1 MQTYMLTA
9 YLRTYLKMSKILFI
23 GDPHL
28 RMNNFDQSIKFLR
41 WVEEQVEILKPDIV
55 CNLGDTFHNHAVLRS
70 ELLKEFRDH
79 VLKCTHDNIP
89 YWYVLGNHDQYKPK
103 DSKYHALQLFEDIHM
118 FTLFDKTT
126 HLEEI
131 TVVPY
136 VQEFKD
142 FPTDTRPI
150 VITHNTFIGADYGFK
165 REDCGI
171 NADKIHADVIISGH
185 IHKRQSF
192 GKVHYPG
199 TPFAHTATDVNQT
212 KGLLLFDTKTYKQQF
227 IESPFPQWK
236 SVEFEVD
243 QLSPTTALHL
253 LLEQTLDSENKWILK
268 VSGPK
273 VELAAYF
280 KSSKY
285 LKLIE
290 GKSVVS
296 KTTPTDAEKQ
306 NRVKIE
312 AVSPEGIVSEYVK
325 KVYSGGEDKDSII
338 KRAHEIIKGIH

>member
-1 MQTYMLTA
+1 M
-9 YLRTYLKMSKILFI
+9 KILFI

-28 RMNNFDQSIKFLR
+28 RMNNFDQSVKFLR
-41 WVEEQVEILKPDIV
+41 WVEDQVRLTSPDVV

-79 VLKCTHDNIP
+79 VHNCTFGTGAS

-103 DSKYHALQLFEDIHM
+103 DNKYHALQVFEGLTD
-118 FTLFDKTT
+118 FRLFDKVE
-126 HLEEI
+126 HIRGEI

-142 FPTDTRPI
+142 FPTNTCNI

-165 REDCGI
+165 REDCGVD
-171 NADKIHADVIISGH
+171 ADKISADIIISGH

-192 GKVHYPG
+192 GKVVYPG
-199 TPFAHTATDVNQT
+199 TPFAHSASDVDQD
-212 KGLLLFDTKTYKQQF
+212 KGLLLFDTENYSQQF
-227 IESPFPQWK
+227 IGSPFPKWR
-236 SVEFEVD
+236 SIEFEVD
-243 QLSPTTALHL
+243 QPGAITALHS
-253 LLEQTLDSENKWILK
+253 LLEQTLNDTDKWILK

-280 KSSKY
+280 KSKKY

-290 GKSVVS
+290 GKNVVS

-312 AVSPEGIVSEYVK
+312 AVSPEGIVSEYVD
-325 KVYSGGEDKDSII
+325 KVYSGGEDKKAII
-338 KRAHEIIKGIH
+338 ERAHQIIKGL

>member
-1 MQTYMLTA
+1 MT
-9 YLRTYLKMSKILFI
+9 ILFI

-28 RMNNFDQSIKFLR
+28 RMNNFDQSVRFLR
-41 WVEEQVEILKPDIV
+41 WVEEQVEKLKPDVV

-70 ELLKEFRDH
+70 ELLKEFKDH
-79 VLKCTHDNIP
+79 VNNCTSTGIQ

-103 DSKYHALQLFEDIHM
+103 DNKYHALQVFSNLQNFRV
-118 FTLFDKTT
+118 FDKVENLTD
-126 HLEEI
+126 LGI

-142 FPTDTRPI
+142 FPTNTCP
-150 VITHNTFIGADYGFK
+150 VLITHNTFIGADYGFK

-171 NADKIHADVIISGH
+171 DADKVNADIIISGH

-192 GKVHYPG
+192 GKVVYPG
-199 TPFAHTATDVNQT
+199 TPFSHNATDVDQV
-212 KGLLLFDTKTYKQQF
+212 KGLLLFDASTYEQVF
-227 IESPFPQWK
+227 IESPFPKWR
-236 SVEFEVD
+236 SIEFEVD
-243 QLSPTTALHL
+243 QASPTTALHEL
-253 LLEQTLDSENKWILK
+253 LGQTLNNDDKWILK

-280 KSSKY
+280 KSKKY

-290 GKSVVS
+290 GKNVVS
-296 KTTPTDAEKQ
+296 KTVPTDAEKQ
-306 NRVKIE
+306 NRIKIE

-325 KVYSGGEDKDSII
+325 KVYSGGENKEAII
-338 KRAHEIIKGIH
+338 QKAHDIIKGIR

>member
-1 MQTYMLTA
+1 MNN
-9 YLRTYLKMSKILFI
+9 ILFI

-28 RMNNFDQSIKFLR
+28 RMTNFDQSIKFLR
-41 WVEEQVEILKPDIV
+41 WVEEQVEIHKPDIV

-70 ELLKEFRDH
+70 ELLKEFKDH
-79 VLKCTHDNIP
+79 VTTCTKDGIP

-103 DSKYHALQLFEDIHM
+103 DNKYHALQLFEELPN
-118 FTLFDKTT
+118 FVLFDEDTDV
-126 HLEEI
+126 EDNI

-142 FPTDTRPI
+142 FPTNTRPI

-171 NADKIHADVIISGH
+171 NADKIHADIIISGH

-199 TPFAHTATDVNQT
+199 TPFAHNATDVDQT
-212 KGLLLFDTKTYKQQF
+212 KGLLLFNTETYEQRF
-227 IESPFPQWK
+227 IESPFPQWR
-236 SVEFEVD
+236 SIEFEVG
-243 QLSPTTALHL
+243 QLSPATTLHA
-253 LLEQTLDSENKWILK
+253 LLEQTLDSDNKWILK

-290 GKSVVS
+290 GKNVVS
-296 KTTPTDAEKQ
+296 KTVPTDSEKQ
-306 NRVKIE
+306 NRVKIK

-325 KVYSGGEDKDSII
+325 KVYSGGEDKESII
-338 KRAHEIIKGIH
+338 QRAHEIIKGIH